1 MYTRETPCNVRKPD
15 GEAQSCLLLSSKL
28 DVEFVTHG
36 SITGQCFEVRS
47 HVPRRSQCNFTFS
60 RQAVLLESVMHGST
74 LCVTDNL
81 GFLWKLWSG
90 MKRDLLAIYL
100 TEFETE
106 GATNLRKP
114 SKWRRELLV

>member
-1 MYTRETPCNVRKPD
+1 
-15 GEAQSCLLLSSKL
+15 
-28 DVEFVTHG
+28 
-36 SITGQCFEVRS
+36 
-47 HVPRRSQCNFTFS
+47 
-60 RQAVLLESVMHGST
+60 MHGST